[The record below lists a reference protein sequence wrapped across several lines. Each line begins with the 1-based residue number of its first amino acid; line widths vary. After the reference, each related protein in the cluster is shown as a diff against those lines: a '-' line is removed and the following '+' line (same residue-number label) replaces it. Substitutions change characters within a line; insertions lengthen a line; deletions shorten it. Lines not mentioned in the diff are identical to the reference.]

1 MKNKTA
7 KKGRRNA
14 LQRRVLKTNL
24 YDFYEKK
31 GYKIDATDTPAI
43 VLFSDKSLKRDS
55 QKIGDYICSWITSF
69 GEKEAEKI
77 LGGE

>member
-1 MKNKTA
+1 MSK
-7 KKGRRNA
+7 NA
-14 LQRRVLKTNL
+14 LQKRVLKTNL

-43 VLFSDKSLKRDS
+43 VLFSDKPLREGSH
-55 QKIGDYICSWITSF
+55 KIGDYVCGWITSF

-77 LGGE
+77 LRGI